1 MTNLLSG
8 HLALV
13 TGAAS
18 GIGRGIAIGFAKAG
32 ARVVAA
38 DLDGEGA
45 ARTAREI
52 GADAS
57 SADAGSYE
65 IDVADNAACAALA
78 ARVAGEVGQVSIL
91 VNNAGIVRRA
101 TLSDETAVEDWKRT
115 LAVNLDGAFN
125 MTWAFLD
132 HLKSTKGRV
141 ISTGSIQSFVHTGN
155 SVAYTASKSGIRGL
169 TLSLAAELAPYGIR
183 VNAIGPGFIRT
194 PLNDQAVKNNPAMM
208 DRFMQHTPLGRPGT
222 PDDLV
227 GPAVFLASDMSAYV
241 TGVTLPVDGGYLT
254 V

>member
-1 MTNLLSG
+1 MSDLLSG

-18 GIGRGIAIGFAKAG
+18 GIGRGIALGFARAG
-32 ARVVAA
+32 ARVIVA
-38 DLDGEGA
+38 DLNGEGA
-45 ARTAREI
+45 SRTAGEI
-52 GADAS
+52 GNSAS
-57 SADAGSYE
+57 SYQV
-65 IDVADNAACAALA
+65 DVSDNAACKTLA
-78 ARVAGEVGQVSIL
+78 GRVAGEVGPISIL

-101 TLSDETAVEDWKRT
+101 TLSDDTAVEDWKRT

-132 HLKSTKGRV
+132 QLKETKGRV
-141 ISTGSIQSFVHTGN
+141 ISTGSIQSFIHTGN

-169 TLSLAAELAPYGIR
+169 TLSLAAELAPFGIR

-194 PLNDQAVKNNPAMM
+194 PLNDQAVKDNPAMVE
-208 DRFMQHTPLGRPGT
+208 RFMQHTPLGRPGT

>member
-1 MTNLLSG
+1 MNNLLSG

-18 GIGRGIAIGFAKAG
+18 GIGRAIAIGFAGAG
-32 ARVVAA
+32 ARVIAA
-38 DLDGEGA
+38 DLDEAGA
-45 ARTAREI
+45 GRTAREI
-52 GADAS
+52 GGDAV
-57 SADAGSYE
+57 SYG
-65 IDVADNAACAALA
+65 IDVADNDACKRLA
-78 ARVAGEVGQVSIL
+78 ERVGSEVGQVSVL

-101 TLSDETAVEDWKRT
+101 TLSDATAVEDWRRT
-115 LAVNLDGAFN
+115 MSVNLDGAFN
-125 MTWAFLD
+125 MTWAVLD
-132 HLKSTKGRV
+132 HLKARKGRV

-169 TLSLAAELAPYGIR
+169 TLSLAAELASYGIR
-183 VNAIGPGFIRT
+183 VNAIAPGFIRT
-194 PLNDQAVKNNPAMM
+194 PLNDQAVKDNPAMV
-208 DRFMQHTPLGRPGT
+208 DRFVQHTPLGRPGT

-241 TGVTLPVDGGYLT
+241 TGVMLPVDGGYLT

>member
-1 MTNLLSG
+1 MNDLLSG

-18 GIGRGIAIGFAKAG
+18 GIGRGIALGFAKAG
-32 ARVVAA
+32 ARVIAA
-38 DLDGEGA
+38 DLNAEGA
-45 ARTAREI
+45 ARTAAEI
-52 GADAS
+52 GNGAAS
-57 SADAGSYE
+57 YQV
-65 IDVADNAACAALA
+65 DVADNAACKALA
-78 ARVAGEVGQVSIL
+78 ERVAGEVGQVSIL

-101 TLSDETAVEDWKRT
+101 TLSDDTAVEDWKRT

-132 HLKSTKGRV
+132 HLKATKGRV
-141 ISTGSIQSFVHTGN
+141 ISTGSIQSFIHTGN

-169 TLSLAAELAPYGIR
+169 TLSLAAELAPFGIR

-194 PLNDQAVKNNPAMM
+194 PLNDQAVKDNPPMV

>member
-1 MTNLLSG
+1 MKDLLSG

-18 GIGRGIAIGFAKAG
+18 GIGRGIAIGFAGAG
-32 ARVVAA
+32 ARVIVV
-38 DLDGEGA
+38 DLDEHGA
-45 ARTAREI
+45 GRTAREI
-52 GADAS
+52 GGDAL
-57 SADAGSYE
+57 SYG
-65 IDVADNAACAALA
+65 IDVADNDACKLLA
-78 ARVAGEVGQVSIL
+78 ERIAGEVGHVSIL

-101 TLSDETAVEDWKRT
+101 TLSDATAVEDWRRT
-115 LAVNLDGAFN
+115 MSVNLDGAFN
-125 MTWAFLD
+125 ITWAFLD
-132 HLKSTKGRV
+132 HLKAKNGRV

-183 VNAIGPGFIRT
+183 VNAIAPGFIRT
-194 PLNDQAVKNNPAMM
+194 PLNDRAVKENAAMV

-241 TGVTLPVDGGYLT
+241 TGVMLPVDGGYLT